1 MKKTCLLIVVLIVAM
16 MLSACAPKAP
26 QGITLE
32 ELLSEIDSDNPVSF
46 SLVSYDS
53 AAHTMNVLVND
64 VPYTLVE
71 SKKDSSGIPGTD
83 KVIVACEEQGL
94 FYFNYEIDLFSDE
107 AVKEIQRVGNDLV
120 AFPEGNPYRRT
131 LVLVPVD
138 IMPKVVSNIYFWDD
152 TEAVIY
158 KWPVYFGSRPIFEN
172 VTTNE
177 VVIGQDRF
185 FTYDDQHTTR
195 QMVSGGYVWGFI
207 HVEKDD
213 NSNYSVYI
221 TQSAP
226 DFSLYPAAVELM
238 HRYYPESY
246 YTESDFLGY
255 GQVCGA
261 LTSAVF
267 EGRGDS
273 EDVIAVC
280 GVFFSH

>member
-1 MKKTCLLIVVLIVAM
+1 MSKKLVLLIMIAAVTLT
-16 MLSACAPKAP
+16 ACAPKAS
-26 QGITLE
+26 QGMTLE
-32 ELLSEIDSDNPVSF
+32 DLLQKIEFATYPVSF
-46 SLVSYDS
+46 SLESYDS
-53 AAHTMNVLVND
+53 ANHTMNVLVND

-83 KVIVACEEQGL
+83 KVIVASEEQGL

-107 AVKEIQRVGNDLV
+107 AVKEIQEAGNDFM
-120 AFPEGNPYRRT
+120 AFPGGNPYRRT
-131 LVLVPVD
+131 LVLVPTG

-177 VVIGQDRF
+177 MVIGQDMF
-185 FTYDDQHTTR
+185 YTYDDQHTTR

-207 HVEKDD
+207 HVEKD
-213 NSNYSVYI
+213 NSKYKVYI

-238 HRYYPESY
+238 HSYYPDSY
-246 YTESDFLGY
+246 YTESDFTGY
-255 GQVCGA
+255 GQVCDA

-273 EDVIAVC
+273 EEVIAVC